1 MSKTQICKLLEIT
14 RWVCVAIGFNMA
26 ISLGHTPADQLRIY
40 MPWIVLPLAGLTG
53 IESVFLGETA
63 AELSGY
69 KSNPGYQ
76 RQSGLN
82 NIAVAITALVVWL
95 CRWGTHAEAAVML
108 TLLVFLTLSACNHA
122 WSALKENNLSRKN
135 LLRPIMTLLLLGFT
149 VPFIVRALR

>member
-1 MSKTQICKLLEIT
+1 MSKKQLCRLFEII
-14 RWVCVAIGFNMA
+14 RWVCVAAGFNIA
-26 ISLGHTPADQLRIY
+26 IFFGETPAAQLHIY
-40 MPWIVLPLAGLTG
+40 MPWVVLPLAGLTG
-53 IESVFLGETA
+53 LESVLLGETA

-82 NIAVAITALVVWL
+82 NIAVAIAALVVWL
-95 CRWGTHAEAAVML
+95 YDWGTHAEAAVML

-135 LLRPIMTLLLLGFT
+135 LLRPVMTLLLLGFT
-149 VPFIVRALR
+149 VPFVVRALK